1 MELQNIFTA
10 VCNMTVT
17 GSIVILCVLAARL
30 ALAKAPKV
38 FSWMLWL
45 VVLLRLLCPVSVPGP
60 ASVLEL
66 VDPPRSTSGTM
77 EYLEPPVQAPAQT
90 VTPTQGTA
98 HPGPAEQPIDWS
110 KIGTYVWAGGAGA
123 LLAYG
128 IVSYVNLKRK
138 LRESVPLGK
147 GIRET
152 DRIASPFVLG
162 RTIYLPAGL
171 KTEERGYILLHEQLH
186 LRHGDHIVKALF
198 WLAVCLHWFNPLVW
212 LGFFLCSRDME
223 LRCDESVLKHLGP
236 QVRSGYA
243 QSLLDLATGRRFVPA
258 PLAFGEGD
266 TGKRVRFV
274 LKWKKAKLW
283 IAVPAA
289 VLCAVVLV
297 LTACDPAEG
306 IDTPF
311 GHSYR
316 VVGIISSDPI
326 EETPDLFTLTSD
338 TALIVRQ
345 DGQTVMYGALKK
357 VAAGTPLPVT
367 MPEGTQSMLSPIESA
382 WKTDDDGW
390 WLFQKE
396 DGELRLW
403 REGEYLLKLE
413 RTDLLGVSIKQPGI
427 EAYVEPVWY
436 RSGVWERL
444 PEEMSVTL
452 VNEGAQIVLMPE
464 FETDRLLVSEEYYE
478 RDGQRADT
486 TTTDYVLEPDRN
498 GDFILEVARRG
509 TAGDDFAVYRV
520 TVGED
525 TYIFQ
530 LSFPAVPGETSVS
543 SSELGRVETVCWAEG
558 GAKLALE
565 LPGNWEYDITSLAEN
580 DYAAGITFWPRGR
593 EEGKLRFEYYP
604 QGFGVCGT
612 GLETTDAIVA
622 GRNAS
627 LGTYDGEP
635 LWTFISFGQDFAVWG
650 EGHEHWWAEYGEQA
664 MEILNSAEFDLQ
676 GIDLSILPEGDWICE
691 LPVSPTEP

>member
-17 GSIVILCVLAARL
+17 GSIVIGCVLAARL

-38 FSWMLWL
+38 FSWALWL
-45 VVLLRLLCPVSVPGP
+45 VVLFRLLCPVSVPGP

-77 EYLEPPVQAPAQT
+77 EYLEPPVQAPVQT
-90 VTPTQGTA
+90 TTPVEGVA
-98 HPGPAEQPIDWS
+98 HPGPAERPVDWG

-128 IVSYVNLKRK
+128 IISYVNLKRK

-186 LRHGDHIVKALF
+186 LRHGDHIVKGLF
-198 WLAVCLHWFNPLVW
+198 WLAVCIHWFNPLVW

-223 LRCDESVLKHLGP
+223 LRCDEAVLKHLGP
-236 QVRSGYA
+236 RVRSDYA
-243 QSLLDLATGRRFVPA
+243 QSLLDLATGRHFVPA

-297 LTACDPAEG
+297 LTACDPAEK
-306 IDTPF
+306 DTPF
-311 GHSYR
+311 GHSYEA
-316 VVGIISSDPI
+316 VSSYATVSDYSFPLN
-326 EETPDLFTLTSD
+326 TCYTLTSD
-338 TALIVRQ
+338 MGLFIRSEKTELAGFFQEVPVNA
-345 DGQTVMYGALKK
+345 DNLKDF
-357 VAAGTPLPVT
+357 
-367 MPEGTQSMLSPIESA
+367 SESFRRMIRCS
-382 WKTDDDGW
+382 WHIKGSGW
-390 WLFQKE
+390 WLI
-396 DGELRLW
+396 ELKKGDLQLHNLDQQVTHTLARI
-403 REGEYLLKLE
+403 
-413 RTDLLGVSIKQPGI
+413 DLLGVSIKQPGI

-543 SSELGRVETVCWAEG
+543 SEELGRMETVCWAEG
-558 GAKLALE
+558 GGKLALE

-604 QGFGVCGT
+604 QGFAVCGT
-612 GLETTDAIVA
+612 GLETTAATVA

-650 EGHEHWWAEYGEQA
+650 EGHEHWWAEYGDQA

-676 GIDLSILPEGDWICE
+676 VG
-691 LPVSPTEP
+691 